1 LVVRPILTRGVGQAI
16 EIVIDIGQSVLLVP
30 GEYEVYPAPFLPKP
44 PTGVTGP
51 GPVIAPLAHISYDH
65 ALQYFNVKV
74 NPETTLAKGQFSI
87 LLNLSDLVRA

>member
-1 LVVRPILTRGVGQAI
+1 LVVRPILKGGAGQAI
-16 EIVIDIGQSVLLVP
+16 EITIDVGRSVLLVP
-30 GEYEVYPAPFLPKP
+30 GEYEVYPAPFFPKP
-44 PTGVTGP
+44 PTGAAGH

-87 LLNLSDLVRA
+87 LLNLSDLVRD